1 MTQVFENDIAALNTI
16 EIISDVVGCAVSSI
30 EEALI
35 LLELFSADG
44 AAPCDKPRR
53 NTDVSFQLVGVLVEL
68 FDEVESTLVVR
79 TVPELDVD
87 LVAFLFDREL
97 G

>member
-1 MTQVFENDIAALNTI
+1 MTQVFEDDILALNTI
-16 EIISDVVGCAVSSI
+16 EIISDMVGRAVSSI
-30 EEALI
+30 EEAFI

-53 NTDVSFQLVGVLVEL
+53 NIDVSFQLVGVLVEL
-68 FDEVESTLVVR
+68 LDEVESELVVR
-79 TVPELDVD
+79 TVPELDVNI
-87 LVAFLFDREL
+87 VAFLFDREL